1 MPAILER
8 LSHPFKARLSRRI
21 VLWVFI
27 SVIVIETIL
36 LIPSY
41 IRREKELIVHLK
53 QLTLAKVSVIM
64 QTTPQNA
71 SDQQLL
77 EQIKMLQRHAEILG
91 GALYTSDGK
100 AIGFFGERPELPFA
114 EMSNINLVYHKS
126 KKKARYD
133 LVCTSDQLERD
144 YTLILRHDAT
154 SVRKELYAFILRIAG
169 LVVIIS
175 VFVTAGAWF
184 ALGPIVVT
192 PILRLRGDLI
202 KAGNAISE
210 DQETPEFYSASI
222 QRQDELG
229 EVITAFRQMYH
240 QISDAISK
248 RKRAEAALQQS
259 LSQVED
265 YSQAL
270 NSELE
275 KGRQMQAN
283 FLPAQLPQ
291 KPGWEFAAYF
301 KPARQV
307 AGDFYDI
314 FELSEDSVG
323 IVIADVCDKGVGAA
337 LFMALFR
344 SLIRIFSGQTSLDGM
359 VCLYNDA
366 PENEESD
373 LAQDTVTNPLSTNA
387 LKAVR
392 LTNNYIA
399 HNHGDL
405 AMFATLFFG
414 VLDTASGMLTYING
428 GHDPLFI
435 IKSSGAIKEN
445 LTPTGPAVG
454 VTLDAKFEMMQTH
467 LEAGEV
473 LFGYTDGVTEARAA
487 NDKFFHEKRMLP
499 LLEKTTSTAGELLK
513 RIAAAVQE
521 HTGNAE
527 QFDDITM
534 VAVRRS
540 FQPDK

>member
-1 MPAILER
+1 LQ
-8 LSHPFKARLSRRI
+8 PFKARLSRRT

-27 SVIVIETIL
+27 SVIVIETII

-41 IRREKELIVHLK
+41 IRREKELLAHLK
-53 QLTLAKVSVIM
+53 EVSLAKVSVIL
-64 QTTPQNA
+64 QIIPENA
-71 SDQQLL
+71 TDQELF
-77 EQIKMLQRHAEILG
+77 EQIKQLQGHSDIVG

-100 AIGFFGERPELPFA
+100 AIGFFGERPELLFA
-114 EMSNINLVYHKS
+114 KVNNDDFVYHKRQ
-126 KKKARYD
+126 KKARYD
-133 LVCTSDQLERD
+133 LVCTPDQFQRN
-144 YTLILRHDAT
+144 YTLILRHDAS
-154 SVRKELYAFILRIAG
+154 SVQNELYAFILRIAG

-175 VFVTAGAWF
+175 VFVTAGAWI
-184 ALGPIVVT
+184 ALEPIVVT

-210 DQETPEFYSASI
+210 DRKTPEFCSASI
-222 QRQDELG
+222 QRRDELG
-229 EVITAFRQMYH
+229 EVITAFRQMYD
-240 QISDAISK
+240 QILDAISK

-259 LSQVED
+259 LRQVED
-265 YSQAL
+265 YSQTL

-275 KGRQMQAN
+275 RGRQMQTN
-283 FLPAQLPQ
+283 FLPAQLFQ

-314 FELSEDSVG
+314 FELPDDCVG
-323 IVIADVCDKGVGAA
+323 VVIADVCDKGVGAA

-344 SLIRIFSGQTSLDGM
+344 SLIRIFSGQTSLEGM
-359 VCLYNDA
+359 TCLYADA
-366 PENEESD
+366 AENEENSIPDD
-373 LAQDTVTNPLSTNA
+373 LINNPSYTNA

-399 HNHGDL
+399 HNHGEL

-414 VLDTASGMLTYING
+414 VLDPTSGTLTYING

-435 IKSSGAIKEN
+435 IKSSGGVREN
-445 LTPTGPAVG
+445 LIPTGPAVG
-454 VTLDAKFEMMQTH
+454 VTSETKFEMKQTR
-467 LEAGEV
+467 LAPGEI

-487 NDKFFHEKRMLP
+487 NDEFFSEKRLLS
-499 LLEKTTSTAGELLK
+499 LLEALTPAAGELLK
-513 RIAAAVQE
+513 QIAVAIQN

-534 VAVRRS
+534 LAIRRTL
-540 FQPDK
+540 